1 MKNSKLINTLKKG
14 NIVIPLYLIQNYKK
28 LNINLEEFIFLIYL
42 YNIGDKCL
50 FDPNKFAEDLALDT
64 KEVMNY
70 INVLSDKGLIT
81 VKTLKTDKDLIEE
94 HILLDNFYDKEAPQI
109 REKERM
115 GIIIDNVPF
124 DVSLTKEEAV
134 MKYCGCDM
142 KTAQK
147 AFDLVKKVNTAAEF
161 HTGKIREAYT
171 GNLFEQLGR
180 ENERPI
186 FDERVRKMQETII
199 TSSSDI
205 EERLGD
211 FAKKIGIYYDSIH
224 EIGPNQTEANA
235 DGKKQGSK

>member
-94 HILLDNFYDKEAPQI
+94 HILLDNFYDKLSLLVMEEVNDSDKKETDIYEVIQKEFGRTLGTIEIEIINAWLDNNISEELIIEAL
-109 REKERM
+109 KEAVFNGVFNLKYIDKILYECGKD
-115 GIIIDNVPF
+115 GIKTVK
-124 DVSLTKEEAV
+124 DVEERRKKRNSKKEE
-134 MKYCGCDM
+134 
-142 KTAQK
+142 KTDI
-147 AFDLVKKVNTAAEF
+147 DLDIVDWNW
-161 HTGKIREAYT
+161 
-171 GNLFEQLGR
+171 
-180 ENERPI
+180 
-186 FDERVRKMQETII
+186 FDE
-199 TSSSDI
+199 
-205 EERLGD
+205 
-211 FAKKIGIYYDSIH
+211 
-224 EIGPNQTEANA
+224 
-235 DGKKQGSK
+235 

>member
-94 HILLDNFYDKEAPQI
+94 HILLDNFYDKLSLLVMEEVNDSDKKETDIYEVIQKEFGRTLGTIEIEIINAWLDNNISEELINEAL
-109 REKERM
+109 KEAVFN
-115 GIIIDNVPF
+115 GVFNLKYINKILYEWGKDGVKTIK
-124 DVSLTKEEAV
+124 DVEERRKKRNKKKEES
-134 MKYCGCDM
+134 DI
-142 KTAQK
+142 
-147 AFDLVKKVNTAAEF
+147 DLDIVDWNW
-161 HTGKIREAYT
+161 
-171 GNLFEQLGR
+171 
-180 ENERPI
+180 
-186 FDERVRKMQETII
+186 FDEE
-199 TSSSDI
+199 
-205 EERLGD
+205 
-211 FAKKIGIYYDSIH
+211 
-224 EIGPNQTEANA
+224 
-235 DGKKQGSK
+235 

>member
-94 HILLDNFYDKEAPQI
+94 HILLDNFYDKLSLLVMEEVNDSDKKETDIYEVIQKEFGRTLGTIEIEIINAWLDNNISEELINEAL
-109 REKERM
+109 KEAVFN
-115 GIIIDNVPF
+115 GVFNLKYIDKILYEWGKDGVKTIK
-124 DVSLTKEEAV
+124 DVEERRKKRNKKKEES
-134 MKYCGCDM
+134 DI
-142 KTAQK
+142 
-147 AFDLVKKVNTAAEF
+147 DLDIVDWNW
-161 HTGKIREAYT
+161 
-171 GNLFEQLGR
+171 
-180 ENERPI
+180 
-186 FDERVRKMQETII
+186 FDEE
-199 TSSSDI
+199 
-205 EERLGD
+205 
-211 FAKKIGIYYDSIH
+211 
-224 EIGPNQTEANA
+224 
-235 DGKKQGSK
+235 